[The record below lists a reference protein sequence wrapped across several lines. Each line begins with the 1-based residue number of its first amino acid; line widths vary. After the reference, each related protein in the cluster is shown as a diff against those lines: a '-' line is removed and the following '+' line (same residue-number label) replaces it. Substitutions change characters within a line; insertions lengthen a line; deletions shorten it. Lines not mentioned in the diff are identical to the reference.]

1 VVAVLVANERLVP
14 DDVASIEP
22 VGRLPDDEGVR
33 LDGEAVPCAVLR
45 EGGLGE
51 DKKED
56 DECVHRMRIPAGPG
70 SGQLARAARVG
81 YARGMGE
88 RRYALESMFGPGR
101 DGMVSHTPHAA
112 HLGIRVVETGPAF
125 GVCALPF
132 REELIGDPRRRV
144 IFGGAITTLI
154 DHASGLAVACAVE
167 ELTPIATIDLRVDYL
182 RAAEPDR
189 ELYARSDCYRLTR
202 AVAFVRAMAWER
214 SADDPFASALGTF
227 MLGANRGDV
236 PFARMLR

>member
-1 VVAVLVANERLVP
+1 MPTDRSSATP
-14 DDVASIEP
+14 
-22 VGRLPDDEGVR
+22 
-33 LDGEAVPCAVLR
+33 
-45 EGGLGE
+45 
-51 DKKED
+51 
-56 DECVHRMRIPAGPG
+56 
-70 SGQLARAARVG
+70 
-81 YARGMGE
+81 
-88 RRYALESMFGPGR
+88 RRYALQSLFGPGQ

-167 ELTPIATIDLRVDYL
+167 ELRAIATIDLRVDYL
-182 RAAEPDR
+182 RAAEPDL

-202 AVAFVRAMAWER
+202 NVAFVRAVAWER
-214 SADDPFASALGTF
+214 SAADPFASALGTF
-227 MLGANRGDV
+227 MLGTGRSDSALDSLILAPKG
-236 PFARMLR
+236 AGA